1 MIDEENV
8 PAYDGPSAEDDP
20 WLTTSE
26 VMGLINVSRSTLD
39 SWRKTGRL
47 QAYRVGLRS
56 VRYKQS
62 ELAEFIG
69 LGNSIKRI

>member
-8 PAYDGPSAEDDP
+8 PAYDEPLAEDDP

-26 VMGLINVSRSTLD
+26 VMGLLNVCRSTL
-39 SWRKTGRL
+39 SNWRKTGRL
-47 QAYRVGLRS
+47 QAYRMGLRA

-62 ELAEFIG
+62 ELTDFISQA
-69 LGNSIKRI
+69 NTIKRI

>member
-1 MIDEENV
+1 MIDEQNV
-8 PAYDGPSAEDDP
+8 PAYDESPAEDDP

-26 VMGLINVSRSTLD
+26 VMGLLNVSRSTLNN
-39 SWRKTGRL
+39 WRKTGRL

-62 ELAEFIG
+62 ELAEFIS
-69 LGNSIKRI
+69 LANSIKRI